1 MKFAAHA
8 SGLRE
13 SEELA
18 ILVASVGPTALRV
31 DRPSI
36 DARPDPCPRERGI
49 RGEIER
55 RAPL

>member
-36 DARPDPCPRERGI
+36 DARPDPWPRERGI